1 MSARNIIHALGYAG
15 LIPFIIPAALVVT
28 SSSYTDFAVVI
39 AETYAFG
46 IICFLTGS
54 WWGMASRTDSGAV
67 ILLSNIYFITAFLII
82 FLTPAWW
89 SFAASILL
97 VGIFALEQIDSLF
110 PSLPHYYRKMRSIL
124 TLISGSSMLIIH
136 FAR

>member
-1 MSARNIIHALGYAG
+1 
-15 LIPFIIPAALVVT
+15 
-28 SSSYTDFAVVI
+28 
-39 AETYAFG
+39 
-46 IICFLTGS
+46 
-54 WWGMASRTDSGAV
+54 MASRTDSGAM